1 MTNRVTCSSCG
12 APILWCQTHRGK
24 SMPVDPEPCADGNV
38 IVEDGRAEVLKA
50 EHLARLGSDVPRYKS
65 HFATCKFAGQHRR
78 R

>member
-1 MTNRVTCSSCG
+1 
-12 APILWCQTHRGK
+12 
-24 SMPVDPEPCADGNV
+24 MPVDPEPCADGNV